1 MGSVT
6 VMAAGP
12 VFTAVQAGASNG
24 PGDEGNIGA
33 LAGINHLV
41 VIYDENHSFDNLYGS
56 FPGAN
61 GISRASDTATT
72 QVDLATGEPY
82 TCLPQTDSHL
92 VGTCLPDQPFD
103 ITKYVP
109 ADQKTRDLV
118 HRYYQEQV
126 QIDGGKMD
134 QFVTVSDAKGL
145 SVGFYPTDQLPV
157 AKEAANYVLQDNFFH
172 AAFGGS
178 LPNHPSPGPALTAG
192 LPAAR
197 RRRAL
202 HTSP

>member
-1 MGSVT
+1 MEEMALTRSLRRVLTFAIGSLT

-61 GISRASDTATT
+61 GISRASDIATT
-72 QVDLATGEPY
+72 QVDLATGQPY

-92 VGTCLPDQPFD
+92 IGTCLPDQPFA
-103 ITKYVP
+103 IPNSVP
-109 ADQKTRDLV
+109 APHKTRHLIPP
-118 HRYYQEQV
+118 YY
-126 QIDGGKMD
+126 
-134 QFVTVSDAKGL
+134 
-145 SVGFYPTDQLPV
+145 
-157 AKEAANYVLQDNFFH
+157 H
-172 AAFGGS
+172 
-178 LPNHPSPGPALTAG
+178 H
-192 LPAAR
+192 
-197 RRRAL
+197 
-202 HTSP
+202 H